1 MTVRK
6 PLRKG
11 RVRIDLF
18 GAPRI
23 ERGGV
28 SIAPD
33 TRKALALVAYL
44 AVTKRAQARD
54 RLAALLWP
62 EADAERARGAL
73 RRTLSSLRTAL
84 GGEHLVTDGHRVAL
98 DEDVDCDVTRFRALA
113 AEGRL
118 GEAAEAYAGDFL
130 AGFSLRGEAL
140 EFEEWQLA
148 EADALRRELSGV
160 LERLAQQ
167 DADPERAIA
176 AAKRWVAIDPLH
188 EPAHRALMRLY
199 ARAGDRS
206 AALRQYRECARQLD
220 RELGVSPLPET
231 VALRG
236 AIEQGE
242 LEPAPRPPAT
252 GVHER
257 VGDLYTLHGD
267 YPEAIASYQ
276 AALAESTPAARPA
289 IAHKLADVHH
299 RRGDWE
305 QAERHYRE
313 ALRDDDDVARRARV
327 TADWSLAAHRRGD
340 PARAT
345 RLAEEALRLAER
357 ADDDRALAQAHNML
371 GILRRDA
378 THFERSLAIAERIG
392 HSEARVAALNNLA
405 LAAARAGERERAVR
419 LTEDAL
425 TLSASIGDRHREA
438 ALHNNLADLL
448 HEAGHKG
455 AAMRHLKRAV
465 ALFAEIDEPDAR
477 EPEVWKL
484 VEW

>member
-299 RRGDWE
+299 GSRRS
-305 QAERHYRE
+305 AII
-313 ALRDDDDVARRARV
+313 ARRCATTTMSLDGRGSPPTGAWPRTGAATPRARPV
-327 TADWSLAAHRRGD
+327 SRRRRSAWPSVRTTTAHSRR
-340 PARAT
+340 PT
-345 RLAEEALRLAER
+345 
-357 ADDDRALAQAHNML
+357 
-371 GILRRDA
+371 
-378 THFERSLAIAERIG
+378 TC
-392 HSEARVAALNNLA
+392 
-405 LAAARAGERERAVR
+405 
-419 LTEDAL
+419 
-425 TLSASIGDRHREA
+425 SAS
-438 ALHNNLADLL
+438 
-448 HEAGHKG
+448 
-455 AAMRHLKRAV
+455 
-465 ALFAEIDEPDAR
+465 FAETRRTSSGASRSPSASATPKPASR
-477 EPEVWKL
+477 R
-484 VEW
+484 